1 MLHYHSSMDLELLSR
16 VKRLA
21 LTALVSD
28 DELMD
33 LLVLKGGNALDLVY
47 KIAERSSVDLDFSIR
62 DSFEDTHLD
71 SLEARIG
78 ELLTRAFGEEGYHA
92 HDVKLTMRP
101 RKMNPD
107 VASFWG
113 GYRIEFKIIAST
125 HNALSRG
132 NIDAVRRESLP
143 IGPDMSTNFRIEISR
158 FEHVPQV
165 EPVYIDGYKVNV
177 YTPTLIAIEKLRAIC
192 QQTEEYKLI
201 VPSATTSAR
210 ARDFFDIYT
219 IVQHCQV
226 DLLSPENRTLIGAVF
241 TAKRVPL
248 ELLKNLESYRDFHF
262 QDFMALRD
270 TVMPGV
276 ELKEFDFYFDFVKDI
291 AEQL

>member
-1 MLHYHSSMDLELLSR
+1 VDFELLSR

-33 LLVLKGGNALDLVY
+33 TLVLKGGNALDLVY
-47 KIAERSSVDLDFSIR
+47 RIAERSSVDLDFSIR
-62 DSFEDTHLD
+62 GSFDDTDLG
-71 SLEARIG
+71 SVEARVR
-78 ELLTRAFGEEGYHA
+78 ELLTRAFADNGYHA
-92 HDVKLTMRP
+92 HDVTLTRRP
-101 RKMNPD
+101 KNMDPA

-113 GYRIEFKIIAST
+113 GYRIEFKIIVST
-125 HNALSRG
+125 HKTLARN
-132 NIDAVRRESLP
+132 NIDAVRRESLL
-143 IGPDMSTNFRIEISR
+143 IGPGKSTKFRIEISR

-201 VPSATTSAR
+201 VPSATISAR

-219 IVQHCQV
+219 IVQHCQI
-226 DLLSPENRTLIGAVF
+226 DLLSPENRELIGAVF

-291 AEQL
+291 AKQL